1 MAAPYSVL
9 SPLCKKKITAYVISY
24 LGVTSETDEI
34 IDVFTSVYE
43 ILACIIKMIKHGN
56 ISNVLS

>member
-9 SPLCKKKITAYVISY
+9 SPLCKKKITTYVISY
-24 LGVTSETDEI
+24 LGLTSETDEI

-43 ILACIIKMIKHGN
+43 VLA
-56 ISNVLS
+56 